1 MITFLLLWVVFAAVL
16 IGWANMCG
24 HYLLIKG
31 SHSLRSQL
39 SEPVR
44 SLLPA
49 ERQALTQRFHLAFN
63 TDMAVYRL
71 TCRVVLVGWRE
82 PLFLLRPYYQD
93 GALLVGLPENLYSC
107 VEPLKEDQVELVLN
121 PHQGTPHAF
130 VVSLNGVSLLC
141 DCEARAAGIS
151 LPPAPAANRVGPRP
165 GCAFYEVGA
174 KTD

>member
-1 MITFLLLWVVFAAVL
+1 MITFLLLWVAFAAAL

-31 SHSLRSQL
+31 SRSLRAQL
-39 SEPVR
+39 SKPVR
-44 SLLPA
+44 SLSSA
-49 ERQALTQRFHLAFN
+49 EQQALTQRFHLAFN
-63 TDMAVYRL
+63 ADMAVYRL

-93 GALLVGLPENLYSC
+93 GALLVGLPESLYSC

-121 PHQGTPHAF
+121 PHQGAPHAF

-151 LPPAPAANRVGPRP
+151 LLPAPTQNRVGSRP
-165 GCAFYEVGA
+165 SCSFYEVGA
-174 KTD
+174 